1 VPAVLQ
7 YSYSNLFCLALKQEV
22 QNVIYFHE
30 NFIFDVILNFIT
42 NHNRKRENNLLQPLG
57 GSGGA
62 GSGPGSLHEL
72 LRPL

>member
-1 VPAVLQ
+1 
-7 YSYSNLFCLALKQEV
+7 
-22 QNVIYFHE
+22 VIYFHE